1 MLPRALG
8 RQSWSAERKIKLLSK
23 RQARRDGILQRHR
36 RIAGDA
42 NAQEDPMLRC
52 FYQVSLAAC
61 LMAAAIAPSAAQQ
74 RQVHPATLIDIDALT
89 AESDFTGFM
98 GKGVPED
105 VRRNALRRLWVLLQ
119 LPVSCDDL
127 CYEPEPAPSGFAR
140 LASEKLPPA
149 TQ

>member
-1 MLPRALG
+1 
-8 RQSWSAERKIKLLSK
+8 
-23 RQARRDGILQRHR
+23 
-36 RIAGDA
+36 
-42 NAQEDPMLRC
+42 MLRR

-61 LMAAAIAPSAAQQ
+61 LMVAAIAPSAAQQ
-74 RQVHPATLIDIDALT
+74 SRVHPAALVNADALT
-89 AESDFTGFM
+89 AESDFTVFM
-98 GKGVPED
+98 SKEVPED

-127 CYEPEPAPSGFAR
+127 CYEPEPAPSGFVR